1 MVDTRLTARLPERV
15 DADVFAGANVD
26 VRPRG
31 DKGEIW
37 ATCGTIRHD
46 GSCSTDWRTPRSGA
60 SRRHPGRSPGSRLR
74 PKRGISGHSSPICS
88 RARPLPSAATRSP
101 RIVLRITTLACAS
114 PWPKQQA
121 VCPPL
126 SCLYVIW
133 TLRPER
139 ALPDPRTVPG
149 SGPVQQPAKQA
160 LMAIGLRRFALRR
173 AARDERRQ
181 LD

>member
-1 MVDTRLTARLPERV
+1 MERIGPLCRDKPART
-15 DADVFAGANVD
+15 GA
-26 VRPRG
+26 
-31 DKGEIW
+31 
-37 ATCGTIRHD
+37 A
-46 GSCSTDWRTPRSGA
+46 
-60 SRRHPGRSPGSRLR
+60 
-74 PKRGISGHSSPICS
+74 
-88 RARPLPSAATRSP
+88 RARPP
-101 RIVLRITTLACAS
+101 ITTLAYAN

-126 SCLYVIW
+126 SCLYVTW

-149 SGPVQQPAKQA
+149 SGPVQQSAKQA
-160 LMAIGLRRFALRR
+160 LVAIGLRRFALRR